1 MKRFLYFSCAVAL
14 VLSLASC
21 KKNGNDD
28 NNSDSG
34 KTDPSS
40 IATENLV
47 AYIPFDGDGVEKIA
61 NITPKTEKVTFADGR
76 RGQGLKGAEG
86 GYLLYNLPTDSKI
99 RNLKAYSVA
108 FWLKQDAIQNG
119 QVPVPMYF
127 QITSGSDHY
136 NGNVSVTGERLY
148 APSDSLLF
156 KNIFRKSGAEW
167 EVQDV
172 RVTKP
177 SFVAGKWG
185 HYVIRYDNVKSEFKL
200 YVNGVCP
207 LDPEK
212 DADIINRY
220 AKDADEEGNQ
230 PALGDLKFLDADKI
244 IIGAWLPK
252 VVDGATDEWMG
263 DFTGN
268 MDELRLYDRALTD
281 AEVKTLY
288 DAEVENLN

>member
-1 MKRFLYFSCAVAL
+1 MKRFIYFACAAAL
-14 VLSLASC
+14 TLSFASC
-21 KKNGNDD
+21 NKNNGDD
-28 NNSDSG
+28 DQNGG

-99 RNLKAYSVA
+99 RDLKGYSVA
-108 FWLKQDAIQNG
+108 FWLKQAAIQNG
-119 QVPVPMYF
+119 EVPVPMYF
-127 QITSGSDHY
+127 QITSGSDHFW
-136 NGNVSVTGERLY
+136 GNVSVSGERFY
-148 APSDSLLF
+148 APSDSLYF
-156 KNIFRKSGAEW
+156 KNTFRKSGVEW
-167 EVQDV
+167 ESQTVP
-172 RVTKP
+172 VTKP
-177 SFVAGKWG
+177 SFVAGKWS
-185 HYVIRYDNVKSEFKL
+185 HYVIQYDNVKSEFKM

-207 LDPEK
+207 LDTEK
-212 DADIINRY
+212 DAGIINRY
-220 AKDADEEGNQ
+220 AGNADAEGNQ
-230 PALGDLKFLDADKI
+230 QALGDLKFLDADKI

-263 DFTGN
+263 SFTGN

-281 AEVKTLY
+281 AEVKALY